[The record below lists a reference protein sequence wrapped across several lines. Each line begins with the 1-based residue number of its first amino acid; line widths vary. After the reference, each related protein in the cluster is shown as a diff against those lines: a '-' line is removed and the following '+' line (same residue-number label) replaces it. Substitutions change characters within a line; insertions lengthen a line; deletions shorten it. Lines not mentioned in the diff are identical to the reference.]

1 MVISHRHKFI
11 FIKNRKVGPTS
22 TEVAPQKILGPDD
35 ILTPDSIWAATE
47 TSCFPR
53 REIIADGTC
62 RSARSRKPRP

>member
-35 ILTPDSIWAATE
+35 ILTPDSI
-47 TSCFPR
+47 
-53 REIIADGTC
+53 
-62 RSARSRKPRP
+62 